1 MTKCCKYGLGIFESA
16 KELEYI
22 KRSAILNLEPKTKN
36 DKSVR
41 SVMDEMKDTEINSM
55 KLKHEIQTKANDSV
69 VESKDWIKPQITEEL
84 APNVANEK
92 PRTTI

>member
-1 MTKCCKYGLGIFESA
+1 
-16 KELEYI
+16 
-22 KRSAILNLEPKTKN
+22 
-36 DKSVR
+36 
-41 SVMDEMKDTEINSM
+41 MDEMKDTEINSM